1 MARKLIVEVVG
12 DTSQLEKSYR
22 RAEQGTKRFGQ
33 SVEKAGRG
41 AVVASVGFRGLGRSV
56 AFASSA
62 FLGGAGIVTA
72 ITSTVQAAEESQRVL
87 GQTRNAV
94 ERSGLAWGQY
104 SDQIQKASLAT
115 AQLSGFD
122 DEQLLA
128 TFSNLV
134 RRTGDVNRAL
144 ALNALAANVARGRN
158 ISLEQA
164 SGLVLK
170 ASIGNVGALRRLGI
184 SIGKHAT
191 ALQALDLLQR
201 KYAGSAAAY
210 GETAAGAQDRFK
222 VALGNLQETVGAQLL
237 PSITKYLNKGA
248 DWLNQTKNQQRVARD
263 VHDAVVILTTAIHAA
278 GDVVKVAA
286 GAFNTLKGAV
296 GGTGNAVKVL
306 LGIFATFKALKIAE
320 SVAGTAAALTRVG
333 TEATGAAG
341 KVLLLR
347 GQLLRLVANPYT
359 VTIALV
365 AIGAEIVAQKIKDLQ
380 QQTLGAQ
387 TQTFKPGDR
396 LETTLVPNLA
406 KQIAAMKRS
415 GQTSRQILSTLRQ
428 QLGGSLKADD
438 LIAEAF
444 AFGSGSD
451 PALQARIRKQVAAAA
466 GTVVKT
472 AQDELGKKAKGATVE
487 QRNAW
492 FDAMINRQLG
502 RVQDI
507 TSLKGQIARLGEIA
521 VLIQQRIAATKDITR
536 RFTLEDTLR
545 DVLRTQRQ
553 TRSTLA
559 DQIKQHAQDVAA
571 AAKAARQA
579 AIDTKMG
586 WLDFAVERAEA
597 TKTIKDDVKAQ
608 QNIIAYLKTRMRQEG
623 RTLELVRGIWEARQR
638 ISDLNKS
645 KSDVDPLA
653 GLMQVSS
660 SRLAGILAAGTGL
673 DARGRRILG
682 ANIAGAEIQPLHVHV
697 NIDGREV
704 GRAVTQDQ
712 ARTSRRTAN
721 QTSGRRG

>member
-210 GETAAGAQDRFK
+210 GKTAA
-222 VALGNLQETVGAQLL
+222 
-237 PSITKYLNKGA
+237 
-248 DWLNQTKNQQRVARD
+248 
-263 VHDAVVILTTAIHAA
+263 
-278 GDVVKVAA
+278 
-286 GAFNTLKGAV
+286 
-296 GGTGNAVKVL
+296 
-306 LGIFATFKALKIAE
+306 
-320 SVAGTAAALTRVG
+320 
-333 TEATGAAG
+333 
-341 KVLLLR
+341 
-347 GQLLRLVANPYT
+347 
-359 VTIALV
+359 
-365 AIGAEIVAQKIKDLQ
+365 
-380 QQTLGAQ
+380 
-387 TQTFKPGDR
+387 
-396 LETTLVPNLA
+396 
-406 KQIAAMKRS
+406 
-415 GQTSRQILSTLRQ
+415 
-428 QLGGSLKADD
+428 
-438 LIAEAF
+438 
-444 AFGSGSD
+444 
-451 PALQARIRKQVAAAA
+451 
-466 GTVVKT
+466 
-472 AQDELGKKAKGATVE
+472 
-487 QRNAW
+487 
-492 FDAMINRQLG
+492 
-502 RVQDI
+502 
-507 TSLKGQIARLGEIA
+507 
-521 VLIQQRIAATKDITR
+521 
-536 RFTLEDTLR
+536 
-545 DVLRTQRQ
+545 
-553 TRSTLA
+553 
-559 DQIKQHAQDVAA
+559 
-571 AAKAARQA
+571 
-579 AIDTKMG
+579 
-586 WLDFAVERAEA
+586 
-597 TKTIKDDVKAQ
+597 
-608 QNIIAYLKTRMRQEG
+608 
-623 RTLELVRGIWEARQR
+623 
-638 ISDLNKS
+638 
-645 KSDVDPLA
+645 
-653 GLMQVSS
+653 
-660 SRLAGILAAGTGL
+660 
-673 DARGRRILG
+673 
-682 ANIAGAEIQPLHVHV
+682 
-697 NIDGREV
+697 
-704 GRAVTQDQ
+704 
-712 ARTSRRTAN
+712 
-721 QTSGRRG
+721 

>member
-41 AVVASVGFRGLGRSV
+41 AVVASVGFRGLGRAV
-56 AFASSA
+56 GFASAS
-62 FLGGAGIVTA
+62 FLGGAGLVAA
-72 ITSTVQAAEESQRVL
+72 ITSTVKAAEESQRVL

-94 ERSGLAWGQY
+94 IRSGIAWGQY
-104 SDQIQKASLAT
+104 GEHIKAASLAT

-134 RRTGDVNRAL
+134 RRTGDVNKAL

-210 GETAAGAQDRFK
+210 GKTAAGAQDRFR

-237 PSITKYLNKGA
+237 PSISKYLNKGA
-248 DWLNQTKNQQRVARD
+248 DWLNQSKNQQRVARD
-263 VHDAVVILTTAIHAA
+263 VHQAVQVMSAAIKVA
-278 GDVVKVAA
+278 GDIVKVAA
-286 GAFNTLKGAV
+286 GAFNVLKGAV
-296 GGTGNAVKVL
+296 GGTENAVRLL
-306 LGIFATFKALKIAE
+306 LGLAVAAKLRALASGFEAVATQAKVARTETGLLKTGL
-320 SVAGTAAALTRVG
+320 AGLPATVG
-333 TEATGAAG
+333 
-341 KVLLLR
+341 
-347 GQLLRLVANPYT
+347 
-359 VTIALV
+359 VTIAVEALINKKPVDQWLKEHHLGFATKGLAQSIRDLIVGPAGATDRVVGHGPGVQTRLGPGV
-365 AIGAEIVAQKIKDLQ
+365 ASALDLLAPGY
-380 QQTLGAQ
+380 T
-387 TQTFKPGDR
+387 KP
-396 LETTLVPNLA
+396 PLA
-406 KQIAAMKRS
+406 KRPRQGFGYAAPRS
-415 GQTSRQILSTLRQ
+415 TIPPT
-428 QLGGSLKADD
+428 
-438 LIAEAF
+438 
-444 AFGSGSD
+444 
-451 PALQARIRKQVAAAA
+451 P
-466 GTVVKT
+466 
-472 AQDELGKKAKGATVE
+472 AKGATVE